1 MKKTVFTLLLA
12 TLSLS
17 LSAAKV
23 ITSASIKLVADGK
36 TLNTTAIQGA
46 IDRLSKK
53 GGGQL
58 VISKGVYLTGA
69 IQMKSGVELRLERG
83 AVLLGSTN
91 PDDYYQL
98 QVMGDGDV
106 VRKDNSKYGLILAQ
120 GSKNIKLTGEGVIN
134 GQGQELALTIDSLVK
149 CGVKKD
155 PNYSTRLRRP
165 SEIMRP
171 KLFFF
176 SECDGVEISGLHL
189 RNSAC
194 WGLSFDLCSNMKLH
208 HLDIYNRAYWNND
221 GIDMTDC
228 FNSSITNCRINSA
241 DDGIC
246 LKSYHKKGNSHNL
259 RIDSCEIRSSAS
271 AVKFGT
277 ATWGNFR
284 DITITNIKVIDTYR
298 SCIAIE
304 SVDGSKIENIVVDGL
319 QATNTGNAIF
329 VKLGNR
335 ANNDQG
341 YIRNIVLRNMDIE
354 LALGRPDTEYDLRGP
369 SVSYFHNPFPSSI
382 TGYPGHAVQNVLLE
396 NIKISA
402 PGRGDK
408 GMAYVKPDEV
418 PENEN
423 HYPEFTMFGE
433 LPAWGFF
440 LRHVDGL
447 TLRNVQLTLRARD
460 FRPAIVQDDV
470 RGYKTENLD
479 IVLPAK
485 KHCGKCQH
493 GE

>member
-1 MKKTVFTLLLA
+1 
-12 TLSLS
+12 
-17 LSAAKV
+17 
-23 ITSASIKLVADGK
+23 
-36 TLNTTAIQGA
+36 
-46 IDRLSKK
+46 
-53 GGGQL
+53 
-58 VISKGVYLTGA
+58 
-69 IQMKSGVELRLERG
+69 
-83 AVLLGSTN
+83 
-91 PDDYYQL
+91 
-98 QVMGDGDV
+98 
-106 VRKDNSKYGLILAQ
+106 
-120 GSKNIKLTGEGVIN
+120 
-134 GQGQELALTIDSLVK
+134 
-149 CGVKKD
+149 
-155 PNYSTRLRRP
+155 
-165 SEIMRP
+165 MRP

>member
-1 MKKTVFTLLLA
+1 MKKTVLTLLLA

-23 ITSASIKLVADGK
+23 ITSASIKLVAGGK

-98 QVMGDGDV
+98 KVMGDGDV

-120 GSKNIKLTGEGVIN
+120 GAKNIKLTGEGVID

-155 PNYSTRLRRP
+155 PDYSTRLRRP

-228 FNSSITNCRINSA
+228 FNSSVTNCRINSA

-246 LKSYHKKGNSHNL
+246 LKSYHKKGDSHNL

-341 YIRNIVLRNMDIE
+341 YIRNIVLRNMDVE

-369 SVSYFHNPFPSSI
+369 AVSYFHNPFPSSI
-382 TGYPGHAVQNVLLE
+382 TGYPGHAVQNILLE

-408 GMAYVKPDEV
+408 GMAYVKPNEV

-423 HYPEFTMFGE
+423 RYPEFTMFGE

-470 RGYKTENLD
+470 RGYKAENLD